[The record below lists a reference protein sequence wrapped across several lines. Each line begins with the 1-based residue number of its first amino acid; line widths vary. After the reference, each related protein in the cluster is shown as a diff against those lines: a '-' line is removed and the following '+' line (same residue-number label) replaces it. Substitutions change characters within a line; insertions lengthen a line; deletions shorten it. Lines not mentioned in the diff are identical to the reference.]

1 MRYLLTYWEITQ
13 IATHLH
19 IVANAINQNCCRRIW
34 EYLTVVALIWHSD
47 YPRYALPMQMYVHR
61 YVRTFIHAYIHMDVC
76 ISNICRDNMLYALAV
91 ASSSRQSC
99 ALTTF
104 PVRISTFAY
113 V

>member
-61 YVRTFIHAYIHMDVC
+61 YGADGLSYMHTYIWMYV
-76 ISNICRDNMLYALAV
+76 Y
-91 ASSSRQSC
+91 
-99 ALTTF
+99 
-104 PVRISTFAY
+104 RISAETICY
-113 V
+113 MHWQ